1 MPGSD
6 VYRQSDIQP
15 KPQLMP
21 CFQKEVQSYSSSGCI
36 DEHLADPFKEDNI
49 MNSSMSSL
57 TSHKE
62 TTTKADDTNAGNGK
76 ATVLMSDQ
84 TGEELRSVSMNFF
97 DATAREKETERF
109 GEFLQCLSGNVDDHV
124 ESDIFGGTF
133 FGEQH
138 HELFSPQAAG
148 DQHDKLG
155 ASFQIFPEF
164 LQRDGAYK
172 YSKESLGSLSKE
184 SVKEADQRHRG
195 IRRHLHFGAAISCKH
210 AGNGTHETANLCLP
224 GRQTDFES
232 LVPPHVET
240 RGISGIWQARSCSQT
255 ATLWSSFSP
264 SACESVKSAQ
274 NYGNRAVSACI
285 PSGGD
290 LHLNSFVRSESVG
303 SEFSTSKKLGSNL
316 HQQEEKLMSDR
327 DHYLCKEID
336 GIPVLSFLGEI
347 YSHLGYEQQESQAAA
362 GAGSSSYQSSSIMQP
377 PCDSLHLIPYE
388 QQASLCK
395 GTMPSSEYADIVELN
410 QMSPERNR
418 KKAKYTI
425 KSEGCRRCN
434 CKKSRCLKLY
444 CECFAAGI
452 YCLDTCSCVN
462 CINKPEYED
471 TVLDMRQQTEARNP
485 LAFAPKVVNN
495 ATNSPANMMEE
506 GKWMKTSSSRHKK
519 GCNCKKSKC
528 SKKYCECF
536 QGGVGCCNGCRC
548 EGCYN
553 PYGNKTET
561 SYRRAERW
569 NNPSREQ
576 LDTLESHNDC
586 IKAERPN
593 QFSSTW
599 EELADIGHLTPPSH
613 CLLGAVASSGSLNI
627 RDCSKQFLGQSQ
639 QESSVLS
646 PSGYLNWHHSPSSL
660 TPKLYG
666 CEALPELSS
675 DSFFC
680 NMMEDATPETL
691 KNTCTPSTE
700 GVKSC
705 SPNQKWVSPPKIR
718 SHELR
723 SSSSQGLRSGCKFIL
738 QDLPSFPPLTPYS
751 KSQAAIHQNDGDHKA
766 STGYQ

>member
-1 MPGSD
+1 MVSIFVIEDFNLYVVSEMPGSD

-21 CFQKEVQSYSSSGCI
+21 CSQKEVQSYSSSGCI

-62 TTTKADDTNAGNGK
+62 TTTKAGNGK

-84 TGEELRSVSMNFF
+84 TGEELPSVSMNFF

-124 ESDIFGGTF
+124 ESDIFGDTF

-138 HELFSPQAAG
+138 HELFSPQNIELQATG
-148 DQHDKLG
+148 GQHDKLG

-164 LQRDGAYK
+164 LQRDEAYK
-172 YSKESLGSLSKE
+172 YSKESLGSLSNE
-184 SVKEADQRHRG
+184 SVKDQADQRHRG

-210 AGNGTHETANLCLP
+210 EGNGTHETANLCSP
-224 GRQTDFES
+224 ARQTDFES
-232 LVPPHVET
+232 FVPPHVET
-240 RGISGIWQARSCSQT
+240 RGFSGIWQARSCSQT

-264 SACESVKSAQ
+264 SACESVRSAQ
-274 NYGNRAVSACI
+274 NY
-285 PSGGD
+285 GD

-316 HQQEEKLMSDR
+316 HQHEETLMSDR

-336 GIPVLSFLGEI
+336 GIPVLSFSGEI
-347 YSHLGYEQQESQAAA
+347 YSHLGYEQQESQAAV
-362 GAGSSSYQSSSIMQP
+362 GAGSSSYQSSSIMHP

-388 QQASLCK
+388 QQQASLCK

-425 KSEGCRRCN
+425 RSEGCRRCN

-452 YCLDTCSCVN
+452 YCLDTCSCEN

-495 ATNSPANMMEE
+495 ATISPANMM
-506 GKWMKTSSSRHKK
+506 
-519 GCNCKKSKC
+519 
-528 SKKYCECF
+528 
-536 QGGVGCCNGCRC
+536 GGVGCCNGCRC

-561 SYRRAERW
+561 IYRRAERW
-569 NNPSREQ
+569 NNPSQEQ
-576 LDTLESHNDC
+576 QDTLESHSDS
-586 IKAERPN
+586 IKAEIPN

-627 RDCSKQFLGQSQ
+627 RDCSKKFLGQSQ

-680 NMMEDATPETL
+680 NMMMEDATPETL

-751 KSQAAIHQNDGDHKA
+751 KSQAAIHQNDGDHKG